1 MKNLY
6 TVGIFLLLLASC
18 NGNKTETAGYS
29 AKSDSARTE
38 SMESPVAGPVE
49 FFLTSDSIGPV
60 RVGEKISDLPQAV
73 ANLYDVVLTTET
85 PDAMAYT
92 FLLADV
98 PQFTIYDFMEG
109 KVDVI
114 ALEGN
119 ARAIN
124 TPDGEMRTGDEF
136 SKVLALKGVESE
148 FQNFDDSGIW
158 YWKWNGLYFGVDET
172 GISESLGAALS
183 EGKRP
188 PRASEFTPDVKIG
201 YIATGLLSLIH
212 I

>member
-60 RVGEKISDLPQAV
+60 RVGEKKSDLPQAV

-201 YIATGLLSLIH
+201 YIATGLPF
-212 I
+212 

>member
-201 YIATGLLSLIH
+201 YIATGLPF
-212 I
+212 